1 MKLPRM
7 AVSTLWLSGDRVLR
21 MVVGVVIAAGMA
33 RQLGPAGY
41 GLLGYALALC
51 DLVSPLARLG
61 LDSVV
66 VRDLTRSPG
75 RAGEIIGTAALLRLV
90 GGSAATLLALVAVH
104 VLRPGE
110 PTTAWVVALV
120 ALALPLQL
128 TDVVDFWC
136 QARVDARR
144 VFLAR
149 NTAFLLASLVRGA
162 LILGHASVV
171 AFAGAWLLEAALAA
185 GLLALLFRRAAE
197 APRSGRADT
206 ATARALLAASWP
218 MILGGLGV
226 LLYLRIDQLML
237 GHLLDDQALGFFTV
251 ASRLSEV
258 WYFIPG
264 ALVTSVMPGIVALRQ
279 RTTSDYEA
287 RVRQLFAL
295 MTAAALA
302 IAGAMSLLAAPLVT
316 HLFGEIYRPAA
327 AILVVHVWSCLFV
340 FWGVAQGPWI
350 MAEDAM
356 RLTIERT
363 FTAAALKIGLNL
375 LLIPRF
381 GAVGA
386 AYASLC
392 AYAYSG
398 WLANALYARTRRL
411 FRLQIESV
419 LNGPRLIRQAW
430 HDLLHH
436 GHPTP
441 P

>member
-1 MKLPRM
+1 MTLPRT
-7 AVSTLWLSGDRVLR
+7 AVSTLWLSGDRLLR

-33 RQLGPAGY
+33 RHLGPAGY

-51 DLVSPLARLG
+51 DLVSPVARLG

-66 VRDLTRSPG
+66 VRDLTRHPE
-75 RAGEIIGTAALLRLV
+75 RAGAIMGTAVLLRLAGGAAAALL
-90 GGSAATLLALVAVH
+90 AV
-104 VLRPGE
+104 VVVRALRPGDA
-110 PTTAWVVALV
+110 TAAQVVGLI

-128 TDVVDFWC
+128 ADVVDFWC
-136 QARVDARR
+136 QSRVDARR

-149 NTAFLLASLVRGA
+149 NAAFLLASLVRGG
-162 LILGHASVV
+162 LILAQASVV
-171 AFAGAWLLEAALAA
+171 AFAAAWLLEGALAA
-185 GLLALLFRRAAE
+185 GLLALLFRRAAD
-197 APRSGRADT
+197 APRQGRAT
-206 ATARALLAASWP
+206 AAMARELLAASWP

-237 GHLLDDQALGFFTV
+237 GHLLNDQALGHFTAAV
-251 ASRLSEV
+251 RLSEV

-279 RTTSDYEA
+279 QGAAGYEA
-287 RVRQLFAL
+287 RVRQLFAV

-302 IAGAMSLLAAPLVT
+302 IALPMSLLSTTLVT
-316 HLFGEIYRPAA
+316 QLFGEVYRPAA

-340 FWGVAQGPWI
+340 FWGVAQGPWV

-398 WLANALYARTRRL
+398 WLANALYARTRPL
-411 FRLQIESV
+411 FRLQLEAV
-419 LNGPRLIRQAW
+419 RHAPRLVRQAW
-430 HDLLHH
+430 HDLHHH
-436 GHPTP
+436 GNPTP